1 MSLINRKSQTL
12 IAPCC
17 AALLLDLDESTL
29 RKGLAGTESLTQVRR
44 GNGKRQRVSFILEE
58 IIRLKTEW
66 IEAAQRKSLKHRQSS
81 LVLVS

>member
-66 IEAAQRKSLKHRQSS
+66 IETAQRKSLKHRQSS
-81 LVLVS
+81 LMAVS

>member
-1 MSLINRKSQTL
+1 MSLINRKSNTL

-17 AALLLDLDESTL
+17 AARLLDLDESTL

-44 GNGKRQRVSFILEE
+44 GNGKRQRISFILEE

-66 IEAAQRKSLKHRQSS
+66 IEAAQRKSSKHRQSS
-81 LVLVS
+81 LSLVS

>member
-29 RKGLAGTESLTQVRR
+29 RKGLAGTQSLTQVRR

-81 LVLVS
+81 LMAVS